1 MQRLALYDV
10 INYHVD
16 HVNPVLI
23 ISKRRYQSLSA
34 EKLRIGFAG
43 AGILGSAIM
52 RRLLD
57 CGFGLNVW
65 NRNPEKLRPLIEAGA
80 GGVGRPIELAQTSD
94 VVMTCVTDGAAVE
107 AILFGDDGL
116 AAAGSAEKM
125 YIDMSTTDAEHT
137 RMMAA
142 RLREQCNMAWL
153 DAPISGGAPAALTG
167 SMAIMVGGSEEDF
180 KRAQPIWDALAG
192 RCTLM
197 GGIGAGQTTKMINQL
212 LVACGF
218 VIVAEACNLAERAGV
233 DAGGISQALEGGRAD
248 SRLLQEYMPKMATSD
263 FSLTGPIGNMLKDLE
278 MIHDLARATNAAL
291 PITSIVTELFRKLVA
306 DGLSRQDNSEVIRLY
321 RTEK

>member
-1 MQRLALYDV
+1 
-10 INYHVD
+10 
-16 HVNPVLI
+16 
-23 ISKRRYQSLSA
+23 LS
-34 EKLRIGFAG
+34 EQKPRIGFAG

-57 CGFGLNVW
+57 CGFGLSVW
-65 NRNPEKLRPLIEAGA
+65 NRNQEKLRPLIDAGA
-80 GGVGRPIELAQTSD
+80 RGVRRPMELAQASD

-107 AILFGDDGL
+107 TILFGNDGV
-116 AAAGSAEKM
+116 AAAGSPEKLF
-125 YIDMSTTDAEHT
+125 IDMSTTDANHT
-137 RMMAA
+137 RAMAA
-142 RLREQCNMAWL
+142 RLREQCGMGWL

-167 SMAIMVGGSEEDF
+167 SMAIMVGGAEGDF
-180 KRAQPIWDALAG
+180 KRARPIWDALSG

-218 VIVAEACNLAERAGV
+218 VILAEACNLAERAGV
-233 DAGGISQALEGGRAD
+233 DAGSIPQALEGGRAD
-248 SRLLQEYMPKMATSD
+248 SRLLQEYMPKMATSE
-263 FSLTGPIGNMLKDLE
+263 FSLTGPLGNMLKDLE

-306 DGLSRQDNSEVIRLY
+306 DGLSRMDNSEVIRLY
-321 RTEK
+321 RSGP